1 MIFGYSIDQD
11 NLPHYLDV
19 ALTVV
24 VMAQTGLYISELGG
38 GLLFAVDSV
47 AEKIIFPFLL
57 VLLLCIVIA
66 KYVARTRRSNNL
78 RMSRIQRD
86 AILSLSD
93 TIRHRLNN
101 DMQVVLGNAELAQIL
116 INNEGNLM
124 KPLQNI
130 AEAADDAIERIEA
143 LAVVG
148 STGTTE
154 PDLIDL
160 NAVLRE
166 STARLVS
173 EIPSTVKLKL
183 ELEQL
188 SSRVTANRFLL
199 GLGFTH
205 LVTQASDILRGGV
218 DIAIKS
224 TDVPANDTD
233 RQARVLVE
241 VCMLYASISSVD
253 ADDIRALEDCLVT
266 TKVLIERAWA
276 RNVRLFF
283 SNDGCQM
290 SFRFTKEGNNPE
302 SRGRLL
308 DQSIRT
314 PYEYTV

>member
-1 MIFGYSIDQD
+1 MIFGHAVDQE

-24 VMAQTGLYISELGG
+24 VMAQAGLYINELGG

-47 AEKIIFPFLL
+47 AARIIFPLL
-57 VLLLCIVIA
+57 LALLLCIVIA
-66 KYVARTRRSNNL
+66 KHVSRMRRNNHLRT
-78 RMSRIQRD
+78 SRIQLD
-86 AILSLSD
+86 AIVSLSD
-93 TIRHRLNN
+93 IIRHRLNN

-143 LAVVG
+143 LAMV
-148 STGTTE
+148 GTTDTTR

-160 NAVLRE
+160 NAALRE
-166 STARLVS
+166 STARLAS
-173 EIPSTVKLKL
+173 EVPSTVKLRL

-224 TDVPANDTD
+224 TEAPANDKD
-233 RQARVLVE
+233 RQARVLIE
-241 VCMLYASISSVD
+241 VCMLYASITSVD
-253 ADDIRALEDCLVT
+253 ANDIRALEDCLVT
-266 TKVLIERAWA
+266 TRVLIERAWA

-283 SNDGCQM
+283 SNDGCHM
-290 SFRFTKEGNNPE
+290 SFKFTTEGNNPE
-302 SRGRLL
+302 GRGQLL

-314 PYEYTV
+314 PDEHTV

>member
-173 EIPSTVKLKL
+173 EIPSTAKLKL

-205 LVTQASDILRGGV
+205 LVTQASDVLRGGV

-290 SFRFTKEGNNPE
+290 SFRFTTEGNNPE